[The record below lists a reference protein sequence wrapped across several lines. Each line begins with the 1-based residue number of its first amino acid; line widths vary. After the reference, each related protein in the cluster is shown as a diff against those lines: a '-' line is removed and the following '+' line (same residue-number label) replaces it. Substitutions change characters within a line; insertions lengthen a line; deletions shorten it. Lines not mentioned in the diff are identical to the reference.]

1 MNPRIVF
8 MGTPEFGVP
17 VLEELARS
25 PCEIVAVYTRPE
37 RPAGRGRHM
46 TPSPVKRAALEH
58 GFRVIEPSTM
68 RGQESVVSLA
78 ELRPEVVVVA
88 AFAYLLP
95 REVLAV
101 PRLGCLNVHPS
112 LLPRHRGP
120 SPVAA
125 ALLRGDAQTGVSI
138 MLMDEGLDTGPVLS
152 QESRSISETDT
163 TGGLTEALSEMGA
176 RLLRSSLWKW
186 IEGDLVP
193 RPQDESLAT
202 SSELIRAKDA
212 ELDWCRPAVE
222 LWRRVRAYHPWPGCY
237 TTWEGKRLKI
247 LSGRPLEERQRG
259 DVGRVVELPATSAL
273 RIGVVTGEGTLG
285 LEEVQLEGK
294 RQVSAEEFVRGHG
307 DFIGSSLVT

>member
-1 MNPRIVF
+1 MEPRIVF

-25 PCEIVAVYTRPE
+25 PWEMVAVYTRPD
-37 RPAGRGRHM
+37 RPAGRGQHM
-46 TPSPVKRAALEH
+46 APSPVKRVALEL

-68 RGQESVVSLA
+68 RGQGSAVSLA
-78 ELRPEVVVVA
+78 EFRPDVVVVA

-125 ALLRGDAQTGVSI
+125 ALLRGDAETGVSI

-152 QESRSISETDT
+152 QEALSISEADT
-163 TGGLTEALSEMGA
+163 TGSLTEALSEMGA
-176 RLLRSSLWKW
+176 RLLRATIGKW

-212 ELDWCRPAVE
+212 GLDWSLPAVE
-222 LWRRVRAYHPWPGCY
+222 LWRQVRAYHPWPGCY

-247 LSGRPLEERQRG
+247 LSGRAIRAQQRG
-259 DVGRVVELPATSAL
+259 EVGRVVELPDTAPN
-273 RIGVVTGEGTLG
+273 RIGVVTGDGVLG
-285 LEEVQLEGK
+285 LGEVQLEGK
-294 RQVSAEEFVRGHG
+294 RQVSVEELVRGHG

>member
-1 MNPRIVF
+1 
-8 MGTPEFGVP
+8 
-17 VLEELARS
+17 
-25 PCEIVAVYTRPE
+25 
-37 RPAGRGRHM
+37 
-46 TPSPVKRAALEH
+46 
-58 GFRVIEPSTM
+58 
-68 RGQESVVSLA
+68 
-78 ELRPEVVVVA
+78 
-88 AFAYLLP
+88 
-95 REVLAV
+95 
-101 PRLGCLNVHPS
+101 
-112 LLPRHRGP
+112 
-120 SPVAA
+120 
-125 ALLRGDAQTGVSI
+125 

-202 SSELIRAKDA
+202 SCELIRAKDA

-273 RIGVVTGEGTLG
+273 RIGIVTGEGTLG

>member
-1 MNPRIVF
+1 
-8 MGTPEFGVP
+8 
-17 VLEELARS
+17 
-25 PCEIVAVYTRPE
+25 
-37 RPAGRGRHM
+37 
-46 TPSPVKRAALEH
+46 
-58 GFRVIEPSTM
+58 M
-68 RGQESVVSLA
+68 RGQQSAVSLA

-138 MLMDEGLDTGPVLS
+138 MLMEEGLDTGPVLS
-152 QESRSISETDT
+152 QETLSISETDT
-163 TGGLTEALSEMGA
+163 TGGLTQALSEMGA
-176 RLLRSSLWKW
+176 RLLRSTLSKW
-186 IEGDLVP
+186 IEGNLVP

-212 ELDWCRPAVE
+212 ELDWCLPAVE

-247 LSGRPLEERQRG
+247 LSGRPLPESQREA
-259 DVGRVVELPATSAL
+259 VGRVVELPATSAL
-273 RIGVVTGEGTLG
+273 RIAVTTGQGLLG
-285 LEEVQLEGK
+285 LGEVQLEGK

-307 DFIGSSLVT
+307 DFIGASLVT